1 MSGLNFLPL
10 IIEARLGNSEVTLQC
25 SNELLEFRKYF
36 ECELSS
42 VVSVWEKRESTFAFL
57 ENIQTPECV
66 EKALILKR
74 LLRHS
79 DEVIDEIENL
89 LRARETEYKTP
100 IASQL
105 LLTARSLEEL
115 IFIETLS
122 DEKLT
127 CQVARFVEKTEQNLI
142 KDTMSIIHRYL
153 EQFRIAYQEQ
163 VEQLE
168 VKNDQESWLAYPCVS
183 CRINKWSQHF
193 DSKTFDFMNMSHPL
207 VDCLLDQIYN
217 EWSVL
222 WQTQDWAQQVD
233 YHCEES
239 DEESNVQ
246 VWRELFEPF
255 ILEIATENIR
265 ALRDEDFIEDLNSC
279 FTTLIDAKRPK
290 DQRIGSLWID
300 EASPENITVMFL
312 TRDGKLLAQRDLTWD
327 LNQVDS
333 ILEAFSI
340 INIRILTY
348 PEGLDQI
355 YPKAFN
361 LLKDRYQLFSVSSVV
376 LDPVPHPLSLTDNAQ
391 KALRIGQR
399 FVAPLRFWA
408 RTDLI
413 ELMKCFTTP
422 RIMNCLEESNRLDS
436 LQARLQDSCAK
447 RWLLLR
453 QRRQNRKVKKSSN
466 QSTNVALGQAS
477 PHTDDQPLSA
487 DNESLHPLKTLQIGD
502 FVEAHILGIDG
513 YDAESQILN
522 VNVNAHLKLYK
533 NHKFE
538 VGHLVQTEVLA
549 IDSKTNH
556 VKLGL
561 KRNSDA
567 PRKGYKHNQEG
578 MSQDTNKSTLNRLNK
593 LFASN

>member
-1 MSGLNFLPL
+1 
-10 IIEARLGNSEVTLQC
+10 
-25 SNELLEFRKYF
+25 
-36 ECELSS
+36 
-42 VVSVWEKRESTFAFL
+42 
-57 ENIQTPECV
+57 
-66 EKALILKR
+66 
-74 LLRHS
+74 
-79 DEVIDEIENL
+79 
-89 LRARETEYKTP
+89 
-100 IASQL
+100 
-105 LLTARSLEEL
+105 
-115 IFIETLS
+115 
-122 DEKLT
+122 
-127 CQVARFVEKTEQNLI
+127 
-142 KDTMSIIHRYL
+142 
-153 EQFRIAYQEQ
+153 
-163 VEQLE
+163 
-168 VKNDQESWLAYPCVS
+168 
-183 CRINKWSQHF
+183 
-193 DSKTFDFMNMSHPL
+193 
-207 VDCLLDQIYN
+207 
-217 EWSVL
+217 
-222 WQTQDWAQQVD
+222 
-233 YHCEES
+233 
-239 DEESNVQ
+239 
-246 VWRELFEPF
+246 
-255 ILEIATENIR
+255 
-265 ALRDEDFIEDLNSC
+265 
-279 FTTLIDAKRPK
+279 
-290 DQRIGSLWID
+290 
-300 EASPENITVMFL
+300 MFL

>member
-10 IIEARLGNSEVTLQC
+10 IIEARLGNSDITLLC
-25 SNELLEFRKYF
+25 NNELLEFEQHF
-36 ECELSS
+36 ECELRSA
-42 VVSVWEKRESTFAFL
+42 VSVWEKRESTFAFL
-57 ENIQTPECV
+57 ENKQTPECI
-66 EKALILKR
+66 EKALILKS

-79 DEVIDEIENL
+79 DEVIYEIENL
-89 LRARETEYKTP
+89 LKDRETEDKTP
-100 IASQL
+100 MASEL

-127 CQVARFVEKTEQNLI
+127 CQVARFVNKTEQKLI

-153 EQFRIAYQEQ
+153 EQFCLAYQEQ

-168 VKNDQESWLAYPCVS
+168 VKNDQESWLAYPCMS

-193 DSKTFDFMNMSHPL
+193 DSKTFDFMNVSHPL
-207 VDCLLDQIYN
+207 IDVLLDQIYN

-222 WQTQDWAQQVD
+222 WQTQNWAQQID
-233 YHCEES
+233 YQCEDS
-239 DEESNVQ
+239 VEETDIQ

-255 ILEIATENIR
+255 ILEIATESIR

-333 ILEAFSI
+333 IIEAFSI

-361 LLKDRYQLFSVSSVV
+361 LLKNRYQLFPVSSVV

-422 RIMNCLEESNRLDS
+422 RIIDCLEESNRLDR
-436 LQARLQDSCAK
+436 LQARLQDSCAE

-453 QRRQNRKVKKSSN
+453 QRRQNRKIKKPPNHSAK
-466 QSTNVALGQAS
+466 ALSGQAS
-477 PHTDDQPLSA
+477 SNTDDSSLSVGT
-487 DNESLHPLKTLQIGD
+487 ESHHPLNTLQVGD
-502 FVEAHILGIDG
+502 LVEAQILSID
-513 YDAESQILN
+513 DHHAESQIIH
-522 VNVNAHLKLYK
+522 VNVNAHLKLNK
-533 NHKFE
+533 NHKLE
-538 VGHLVQTEVLA
+538 VGHLVQTVVLA

-561 KRNSDA
+561 KRNSDTL
-567 PRKGYKHNQEG
+567 RKGHKHSQERPE
-578 MSQDTNKSTLNRLNK
+578 QDTNKSTLNRLNK